1 MFDGALFDVERGVF
15 DPIGHLSGM
24 AFARWLVG
32 QSFTNQR
39 VLELGTGC
47 GLLAYALGRTAA
59 SVVATDVDPR
69 AAECASRNLRATNI
83 DVRCGDLFSPVSTE
97 RFDLLVTNPPYEIGR
112 ARRPTVRSP
121 DILQRLA
128 RGWAG
133 VADVLLLAF
142 PTDSTDLLV
151 EAGLHLDLKQR
162 ISTSGRELGVFQS
175 VDRGSSEK
183 SSR

>member
-1 MFDGALFDVERGVF
+1 VFDGTLFDVERGVF
-15 DPIGHLSGM
+15 DPVGHLSGM

-32 QSFTNQR
+32 QTFTDQR

-47 GLLAYALGRTAA
+47 GLLAYALSRTAT

-69 AAECASRNLRATNI
+69 AAECASRNLHATTV

-112 ARRPTVRSP
+112 ARRPTFRSP
-121 DILQRLA
+121 DILNRLA
-128 RGWAG
+128 RDWTG

-151 EAGLHLDLKQR
+151 EAGLRLDLKKR
-162 ISTSGRELGVFQS
+162 ISTSGRELGIFRS

-183 SSR
+183 LGR